1 MYGNPYNNQMY
12 MQDLQGLRDRIDRQ
26 MQMQMNNQ
34 SQQPTPI
41 TQNFQLAP
49 SQNNNGI
56 KYAENIEEVKKELV
70 FADTLF
76 VNKEYTL
83 LWYKNASGE
92 VKTYGLKEIIELDEK
107 DQKIAELEAK
117 INTLVKEIEKNEQ
130 SVNKNDDGTTTIK
143 KSTNGKSNK
152 SSNE

>member
-26 MQMQMNNQ
+26 MQMVNQ
-34 SQQPTPI
+34 NQPQATPI

-49 SQNNNGI
+49 NQNNGI
-56 KYAENIEEVKKELV
+56 KYVSSIEDVKKELV

-83 LWYKNASGE
+83 LWVKNASGE
-92 VKTYGLKEIIELDEK
+92 VKTYELNEKVIRDEK
-107 DQKIAELEAK
+107 DLKIEELEAK
-117 INTLVKEIEKNEQ
+117 INKLMKEKENERY
-130 SVNKNDDGTTTIK
+130 VNENDVGTTSSK
-143 KSTNGKSNK
+143 KPTNGKSN
-152 SSNE
+152 